1 MVYSHEMTTRR
12 TAYRFTLVAALA
24 MVLGACGSLESST
37 IGEKSGDEGGYDA
50 GSYPLPGCSL
60 EDPASCTFE
69 GFDPSV
75 DGFGFE
81 NWGAPGALGATEMVA
96 LFGRDE
102 VCANGGSADCALYPA
117 AQQWVD
123 QVNEAMSGGHCEG
136 MAVLSRLIHDGGANL
151 ADFDPAAGSTFD
163 LSREN
168 PAVSRA
174 IEYWWATQMVQPVQE
189 AFQSYQKLEPSEI
202 AYRLAEGLDAGAG
215 YTLGIYSSQGGH
227 AVTPIAVTDEGD
239 SIAIHVYDN
248 NFPGTVQRIMVDPEA
263 ERWSYAMGSTNPQAE
278 TGGWEGGQGTIEL
291 TPMKSRIAKPFPS
304 PFGDAEGGG
313 KTSHIMITSADRDAE
328 LQVVLTVDGRVYDTR
343 DPGAA
348 MPDGV
353 HVRSVLGSSPL
364 LAGNWSS
371 ITVDRAMV
379 KSFSMALAAGE
390 NGGATVP
397 VTMSVDGG
405 EMPRTTVRYGWNPGP
420 RDVHEPM
427 SVDADGNV
435 AIDFADMDGAEVN
448 VSNGLN
454 SANLPVSDAMIADGL
469 RLEVG
474 ALDGDGTSTIDFE
487 DEDGESLGEYELGDD
502 SESGEVTEIL
512 AEFDPESGEF
522 DETMSEIDAVPVDA
536 EALAFLE
543 DLEDAVLDEGDGSDG
558 GTDAGVDDGTDDGGV
573 EDPGVTDDSVGE
585 EPGGVDD
592 GDGDVGGI
600 DDSGVDDG
608 ATEE

>member
-1 MVYSHEMTTRR
+1 
-12 TAYRFTLVAALA
+12 

-81 NWGAPGALGATEMVA
+81 NWGEPGALGATEMVA

-189 AFQSYQKLEPSEI
+189 AYQSYQKLEPSEI
-202 AYRLAEGLDAGAG
+202 AARLAEGLGSGAG

-313 KTSHIMITSADRDAE
+313 KTSHIMVTSADRDAE
-328 LQVVLTVDGRVYDTR
+328 FQVVLTVDGRLYDTR
-343 DPGAA
+343 DPGVSL
-348 MPDGV
+348 PDGV
-353 HVRSVLGSSPL
+353 HVRSVLGSSQL

-371 ITVDRAMV
+371 ITVDRAKV
-379 KSFSMALAAGE
+379 KTFSMALAAGE
-390 NGGATVP
+390 DENTTVP

-405 EMPRTTVRYGWNPGP
+405 EIPRTTVRYEWNLDPQGA
-420 RDVHEPM
+420 HEPM
-427 SVDADGNV
+427 TVDADGNV
-435 AIDFADMDGAEVN
+435 AIDFADMDGVEVN

-487 DEDGESLGEYELGDD
+487 NEDGESLGEYELGDD

-522 DETMSEIDAVPVDA
+522 EETMSEIDAVPVDT

>member
-1 MVYSHEMTTRR
+1 
-12 TAYRFTLVAALA
+12 

-81 NWGAPGALGATEMVA
+81 NWGEPGALGATEMVA

-405 EMPRTTVRYGWNPGP
+405 EMPRTTVRYGWNPGS

-512 AEFDPESGEF
+512 AEFDPGSGEF

-573 EDPGVTDDSVGE
+573 EDPDVTDDSVGE

>member
-1 MVYSHEMTTRR
+1 
-12 TAYRFTLVAALA
+12 
-24 MVLGACGSLESST
+24 MVLGACGSSESTT
-37 IGEKSGDEGGYDA
+37 IGEKSGDVVGYDA
-50 GSYPLPGCSL
+50 ESYPLPGCSL

-81 NWGAPGALGATEMVA
+81 NWGAPGELGATEMIA

-102 VCANGGSADCALYPA
+102 VCANGGSGDCALYPA

-136 MAVLSRLIHDGGANL
+136 MAVLSRLIYDGGANL

-168 PAVSRA
+168 PTVSSA

-202 AYRLAEGLDAGAG
+202 ATRLAEGLGSGAG
-215 YTLGIYSSQGGH
+215 YTLGIYSDQGGH

-248 NFPGTVQRIMVDPEA
+248 NFPGTVQRILIDPEA
-263 ERWSYAMGSTNPQAE
+263 EQWSYAMGSTNPQAE
-278 TGGWEGGQGTIEL
+278 TGGWGGGQGTIEL
-291 TPMKSRIAKPFPS
+291 TPMKSRVAKPFPS
-304 PFGDAEGGG
+304 PFGDAEEGG
-313 KTSHIMITSADRDAE
+313 KTSHIMVTSADRDAE
-328 LQVVLTVDGRVYDTR
+328 FQVVLTVDGRLYDTR
-343 DPGAA
+343 DPGVSL
-348 MPDGV
+348 PDGV
-353 HVRSVLGSSPL
+353 HVRSVLGSSQL

-371 ITVDRAMV
+371 ITVDRAKV
-379 KSFSMALAAGE
+379 KTFSMALAAGGDE
-390 NGGATVP
+390 AATVP

-405 EMPRTTVRYGWNPGP
+405 EMPRTTVRYEWDLEPQG
-420 RDVHEPM
+420 VYEPM
-427 SVDADGNV
+427 TVDADGNV
-435 AIDFADMDGAEVN
+435 AIDFADMGGAVVN

-469 RLEVG
+469 SLEVG

-487 DEDGESLGEYELGDD
+487 NEDGESLGEYELGDD
-502 SESGEVTEIL
+502 SETGEVTEIL

-522 DETMSEIDAVPVDA
+522 EETMSEIDAVPVDT
-536 EALAFLE
+536 EAIAFLE
-543 DLEDAVLDEGDGSDG
+543 DLEDAVLDEGYGSDN
-558 GTDAGVDDGTDDGGV
+558 GTDAGVDDGTDDNGV
-573 EDPGVTDDSVGE
+573 EDPGGTDDSGGEDPDGTDDSGGE

-592 GDGDVGGI
+592 GDGT
-600 DDSGVDDG
+600 DDSGGEDG
-608 ATEE
+608 AAEE